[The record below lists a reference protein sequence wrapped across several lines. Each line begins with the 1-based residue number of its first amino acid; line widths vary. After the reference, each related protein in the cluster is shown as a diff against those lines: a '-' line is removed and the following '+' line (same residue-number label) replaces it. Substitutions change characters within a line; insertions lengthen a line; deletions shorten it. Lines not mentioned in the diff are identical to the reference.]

1 MLDFYRGERRGSWVT
16 HGNPSRLAK
25 KHDTHLDTFD
35 SLIRYLVKLRRDGV
49 LDEKGFND
57 LVKLAAA
64 IFVESEISQKIEEIV
79 YDRLVNPLTL
89 GGRR

>member
-1 MLDFYRGERRGSWVT
+1 MLDFYRGERGGSWVP

-49 LDEKGFND
+49 LDDKGFND